1 MLLLTLEVPSY
12 FMKSAGAVGHYGIP
26 SKDCIIY
33 KFQMGMGVQRNI
45 SLGEM
50 EPVFVMASTQG
61 VIVKKFFIVSYSI
74 KNCIPRRDLG
84 QLRGMQ
90 KKTCGMVMRSLA
102 PWGDS
107 PLSGGFNFYK

>member
-1 MLLLTLEVPSY
+1 
-12 FMKSAGAVGHYGIP
+12 
-26 SKDCIIY
+26 
-33 KFQMGMGVQRNI
+33 MGMGVKRNI

-84 QLRGMQ
+84 QMRGLQ
-90 KKTCGMVMRSLA
+90 KKNLRD
-102 PWGDS
+102 GDEE
-107 PLSGGFNFYK
+107 LGTMGGFTVIRGI

>member
-1 MLLLTLEVPSY
+1 
-12 FMKSAGAVGHYGIP
+12 MKSAGAVGHYGIP

-33 KFQMGMGVQRNI
+33 KFQMGMGVKRNI

-84 QLRGMQ
+84 QMRGLQ
-90 KKTCGMVMRSLA
+90 KKNLRD
-102 PWGDS
+102 GDEE
-107 PLSGGFNFYK
+107 LGTMGGFTVIRGI

>member
-1 MLLLTLEVPSY
+1 
-12 FMKSAGAVGHYGIP
+12 MKSAGAVGHYGIP

-84 QLRGMQ
+84 QMRGLQ
-90 KKTCGMVMRSLA
+90 KKNLRD
-102 PWGDS
+102 GDEE
-107 PLSGGFNFYK
+107 LGTMGGFTVIRGI